1 MRVKDDKL
9 IMQTTW
15 RSRDLFRAWE
25 ANVNG
30 MIRIQK
36 YVAEQ
41 LGVEIGHYLDFS
53 NSLHIYGNTI
63 SEVKDMFERMKNRGE
78 QFPDEVIELME
89 ENSS

>member
-1 MRVKDDKL
+1 MRIKDGTL

-36 YVAEQ
+36 KVADK
-41 LGVEIGHYLDFS
+41 LGVEMGHYLDFS
-53 NSLHIYGNTI
+53 NSLHIYGNIIT
-63 SEVKDMFERMKNRGE
+63 EVKDMLNRMKIKGE
-78 QFPDEVIELME
+78 QFPEEIVDLIE
-89 ENSS
+89 